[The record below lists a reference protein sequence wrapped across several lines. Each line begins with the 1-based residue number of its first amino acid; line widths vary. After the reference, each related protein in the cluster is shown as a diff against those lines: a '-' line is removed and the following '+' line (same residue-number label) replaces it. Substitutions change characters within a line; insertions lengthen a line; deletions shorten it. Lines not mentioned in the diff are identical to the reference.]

1 MPATNLQ
8 VVNNQSD
15 ASPSA
20 TFAEPLTVAAVPG
33 NVTLITGDAQ
43 IENEIAADEAKAEA
57 ALTNAIAERV
67 RLKAEAAAAAE
78 AFGRLQ
84 RPIDEEAHCQGEL
97 AAFDADEAQ
106 AMAAWSKNGVGE
118 PPEPRTNERAEIAG
132 RLRSAKQKAAAAR
145 GAQQLAEA
153 EITAANGKLP
163 QIESRIAACVQTIL
177 FLRSAQLRR
186 EIAPLF
192 NDIEDRL
199 RDLFGLA
206 EFAIENAHD
215 HSNKDHRDAMLRE
228 AVLMSNS
235 IGKFIE
241 RYYSITGLQT
251 GQAKEKWRAV
261 AAEMRERK

>member
-1 MPATNLQ
+1 MPGLQ
-8 VVNNQSD
+8 LIDTTELN

-20 TFAEPLTVAAVPG
+20 SFAEPVTAAAAPG

-43 IENEIAADEAKAEA
+43 IEADIAADEAKAET
-57 ALTNAIAERV
+57 ALTNAITERV
-67 RLKAEAAAAAE
+67 RLKAEAAAAE

-97 AAFDADEAQ
+97 AAFDAEEAQ
-106 AMAAWSKNGVGE
+106 AMAAWSKAGLGD

-132 RLRSAKQKAAAAR
+132 RLMSAKQKAAAAR
-145 GAQQLAEA
+145 GAQKLAEA

-163 QIESRIAACVQTIL
+163 QIESRIAACVQTVL
-177 FLRSAQLRR
+177 VRRSAQLRR

-206 EFAIENAHD
+206 EFAIDNAHD
-215 HSNKDHRDAMLRE
+215 HANKDHGDAMLRE

-251 GQAKEKWRAV
+251 SQAKEKWRAV